1 MRDVRLGSQLYINKT
16 DTPEQ
21 VSAWVRQMHEAGLRV
36 IRLFMVWDQLE
47 PREGEWDFSNYDAC
61 FETAVQCGMTV
72 VPT

>member
-36 IRLFMVWDQLE
+36 IRLFMV
-47 PREGEWDFSNYDAC
+47 PAR
-61 FETAVQCGMTV
+61 TARGRVGLF
-72 VPT
+72 